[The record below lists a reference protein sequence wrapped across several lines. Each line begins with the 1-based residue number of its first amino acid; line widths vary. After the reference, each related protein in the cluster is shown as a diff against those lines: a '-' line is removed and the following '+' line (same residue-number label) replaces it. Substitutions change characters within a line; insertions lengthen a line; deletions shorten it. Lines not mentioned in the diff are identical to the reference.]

1 MTLSA
6 PSRRGAGTTARSPLV
21 NVMARAAERAARQLV
36 RDFGEVEQLQVS
48 RKGPADFVSQA
59 DLKAEKTLTAE
70 LSKARPAFGFLME
83 ESGTKAGQDP
93 DRRWIVD
100 PLDGTTNFL
109 HGLPHWAI
117 SVAAEEKGEITAGVV
132 FNPISDE
139 LFWAEKGKGAFLN
152 DRRLRVSSRRTLK
165 EGLLA
170 TGIPFLG
177 HGDTTK
183 YQAELNRLMPQVAGI
198 RRYGAAAL
206 DLAFVAAGRFDGF
219 WEGKLNAWDVAAGIL
234 LVREAGGFATE
245 MDGGHNPVYGGSL
258 LAANSHLHLLMGKEL
273 RAAVSG

>member
-1 MTLSA
+1 MTMSI
-6 PSRRGAGTTARSPLV
+6 PSRRGAGSSARSPLI
-21 NVMARAAERAARQLV
+21 NVMVRAAERAARQLV

-59 DLKAEKTLTAE
+59 DLKAEKTVMAE
-70 LSKARPAFGFLME
+70 LSKARPAFGFLVE
-83 ESGTKAGQDP
+83 ESGTKSGQDP

-117 SVAAEEKGEITAGVV
+117 SIAAEEKGEIVAGVI
-132 FNPISDE
+132 FNPISNE
-139 LFWAEKGKGAFLN
+139 LFWSEKGQGAFLN

-165 EGLLA
+165 DGLLA
-170 TGIPFLG
+170 TGMPFLG
-177 HGDTTK
+177 HGDVPRF
-183 YQAELNRLMPQVAGI
+183 QAELNRLMPQVAGI

-219 WEGKLNAWDVAAGIL
+219 WESGLNAWDVAAGIL

-245 MDGGHNPVYGGSL
+245 MDGGHNPVHGGSL
-258 LAANSHLHLLMGKEL
+258 LAANSHLHLLIGKEL
-273 RAAVSG
+273 RAAGSE